1 MPAAQV
7 RGQERIRPALDMGSS
22 LAYLFEL
29 EGSKIMN
36 CETFGET
43 LEYRNFMAMP
53 MRRPSGVGG
62 TLM

>member
-1 MPAAQV
+1 
-7 RGQERIRPALDMGSS
+7 MGSS